1 MKTKMS
7 DIINSID
14 DFPGDGIYLVQTTPT
29 RKSSQ
34 KIAKLSDLPKLYPFA
49 QMAVSANDLV
59 SFLGDIEKR
68 AQEKTGFYTTLP
80 SGKKALSGWT
90 APSRQDMAME
100 ILWWLANQ
108 KTGDTKVD

>member
-1 MKTKMS
+1 MKTKIS
-7 DIINSID
+7 DAINSID
-14 DFPGDGIYLVQTTPT
+14 DFSSDGIYLVQTTPS

-59 SFLGDIEKR
+59 SFLGDVEKR
-68 AQEKTGFYTTLP
+68 AQEKTGIYTTLP
-80 SGKKALSGWT
+80 GGKKSLTGWT

-100 ILWWLANQ
+100 ILWWLAHQ
-108 KTGDTKVD
+108 KTEEPTI